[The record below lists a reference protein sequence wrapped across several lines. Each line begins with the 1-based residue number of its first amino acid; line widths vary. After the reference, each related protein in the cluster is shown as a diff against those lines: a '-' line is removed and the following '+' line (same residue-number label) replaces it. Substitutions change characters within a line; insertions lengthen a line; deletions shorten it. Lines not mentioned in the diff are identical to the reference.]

1 MFSSLK
7 CYVLL
12 LTSHWS
18 HITRGSG
25 SEILLGTQKEEKQKY
40 MRITLKT
47 IINADLKI
55 TCYLPHRVVVRTKC
69 DHICRELSTVPVTW

>member
-1 MFSSLK
+1 MFSNLE

-18 HITRGSG
+18 HITTRGSG

-40 MRITLKT
+40 MMITLKT
-47 IINADLKI
+47 IINAKN
-55 TCYLPHRVVVRTKC
+55 CM
-69 DHICRELSTVPVTW
+69 LSPSRGCCEGKV